1 MWTNNH
7 FCRLEHE
14 IGADDIAA
22 FACGVVLEDGFVCR
36 PALLEPGSA
45 YGEDSRAVF
54 VTIQEGKF
62 HQVKR
67 MFLAR
72 NNKVVYL
79 KRIRI
84 GGVSLDPLLAPGE
97 SREMTQEEKE
107 HIIYE

>member
-1 MWTNNH
+1 
-7 FCRLEHE
+7 
-14 IGADDIAA
+14 
-22 FACGVVLEDGFVCR
+22 
-36 PALLEPGSA
+36 
-45 YGEDSRAVF
+45 
-54 VTIQEGKF
+54 
-62 HQVKR
+62 